1 MALAA
6 RTVTAFRQRRFSYE
20 DWLIFCFGAGIIGGT
35 AVVLLFGEGALGRG
49 LLAGEG
55 REDLWGKGMI
65 SCLTE
70 TLKDGGLEQ
79 AMKEAGVVSL
89 LAKRLLQMTA
99 GWVAGL
105 TICSPFFLLHYLLG
119 RNVPF
124 RGLGFSHIG
133 KGRLGTSSVS
143 LAFVSTGGD
152 LWDYLGS
159 PCRLGRRT
167 GTPSSSGSF
176 FSSTSFYRSRS
187 SVRGD
192 FSSPVMFSALLFQK
206 PAKELTEVGIC
217 GLGL

>member
-105 TICSPFFLLHYLLG
+105 TICSPFFFAALPAGAECAFPGPWL
-119 RNVPF
+119 
-124 RGLGFSHIG
+124 FSHW
-133 KGRLGTSSVS
+133 KRAS
-143 LAFVSTGGD
+143 
-152 LWDYLGS
+152 
-159 PCRLGRRT
+159 
-167 GTPSSSGSF
+167 
-176 FSSTSFYRSRS
+176 
-187 SVRGD
+187 GD
-192 FSSPVMFSALLFQK
+192 FQCFSGFCFHR
-206 PAKELTEVGIC
+206 G
-217 GLGL
+217 

>member
-1 MALAA
+1 M
-6 RTVTAFRQRRFSYE
+6 
-20 DWLIFCFGAGIIGGT
+20 
-35 AVVLLFGEGALGRG
+35 LLFGEGALGRG

-105 TICSPFFLLHYLLG
+105 TICSPFFCCITCWGGMCLSG
-119 RNVPF
+119 A
-124 RGLGFSHIG
+124 
-133 KGRLGTSSVS
+133 
-143 LAFVSTGGD
+143 LAFLTLERASGDFQCFSGFCFHRGD

-176 FSSTSFYRSRS
+176 FFFYFFYRSRS
-187 SVRGD
+187 SVRGI
-192 FSSPVMFSALLFQK
+192 FHHP
-206 PAKELTEVGIC
+206 
-217 GLGL
+217 

>member
-6 RTVTAFRQRRFSYE
+6 RTVTAFRQWRFSYE

-105 TICSPFFLLHYLLG
+105 TICSPFFFCCITCWGGMCLSG
-119 RNVPF
+119 A
-124 RGLGFSHIG
+124 
-133 KGRLGTSSVS
+133 
-143 LAFVSTGGD
+143 LAFLTLEKGVWGLPVF
-152 LWDYLGS
+152 LW
-159 PCRLGRRT
+159 
-167 GTPSSSGSF
+167 
-176 FSSTSFYRSRS
+176 
-187 SVRGD
+187 
-192 FSSPVMFSALLFQK
+192 LLFPQ
-206 PAKELTEVGIC
+206 G
-217 GLGL
+217 

>member
-89 LAKRLLQMTA
+89 LAKRLPLIK
-99 GWVAGL
+99 L
-105 TICSPFFLLHYLLG
+105 
-119 RNVPF
+119 
-124 RGLGFSHIG
+124 
-133 KGRLGTSSVS
+133 
-143 LAFVSTGGD
+143 D
-152 LWDYLGS
+152 
-159 PCRLGRRT
+159 
-167 GTPSSSGSF
+167 F
-176 FSSTSFYRSRS
+176 FSS
-187 SVRGD
+187 
-192 FSSPVMFSALLFQK
+192 
-206 PAKELTEVGIC
+206 
-217 GLGL
+217 

>member
-1 MALAA
+1 MKIRGKKMALAA

-89 LAKRLLQMTA
+89 LAKRLL
-99 GWVAGL
+99 
-105 TICSPFFLLHYLLG
+105 YLLG

-176 FSSTSFYRSRS
+176 FSSASFYRSRS
-187 SVRGD
+187 FVRGD